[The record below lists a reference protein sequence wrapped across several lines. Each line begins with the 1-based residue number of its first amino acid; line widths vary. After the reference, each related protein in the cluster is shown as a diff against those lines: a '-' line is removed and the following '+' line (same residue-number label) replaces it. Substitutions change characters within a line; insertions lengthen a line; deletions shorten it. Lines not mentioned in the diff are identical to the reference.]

1 MSKSTYALVLS
12 LYGNF
17 IIGQPTVV
25 AAAKACMA
33 LDNVA
38 NRRALLEEIYRMHS
52 RLVGSSLSP
61 CLIPDGPSGLMV
73 YTEVLDEM
81 FGAFIRDGDVGS
93 LNAIATFTL
102 SSLDARMELD
112 TEECEAINE
121 EYAARRKASAPKVVE
136 TLLVDHNGNNL
147 GEDPSKLIIRG

>member
-17 IIGQPTVV
+17 IIGQPAVV

-33 LDNVA
+33 QDSSV
-38 NRRALLEEIYRMHS
+38 NRRALLEEIYEMHS

-61 CLIPDGPSGLMV
+61 CTIPEGPSGLMA
-73 YTEVLDEM
+73 YTDILDEM
-81 FGAFIRDGDVGS
+81 FGAFIREGDVGS

-102 SSLDARMELD
+102 SSLDPRMELD
-112 TEECEAINE
+112 TEECEVINA
-121 EYAARRKASAPKVVE
+121 EYAERRRATAPKAVE

-147 GEDPSKLIIRG
+147 GEDPSKLILRG